1 MRMKALALM
10 PRRPDLTRAQFRDYY
25 ETRHT
30 PLALRYF
37 RFHKYV
43 RNHLMT
49 APDIGFDCISEFWPR
64 DLAKTYALMQGKVGE
79 RMREDERQFA
89 DQPRIVSSPCTEI
102 HLAGAPRPDDA
113 TGVVKLALLM
123 RTTLDA
129 AALIGALEAWAREQ
143 AAPSQTVTLDSL
155 VDTPHPA
162 FPCDAIICRN
172 GAVGTPNCAAK
183 SVCIWRVSVSR
194 KALRRSEGWPAARC
208 NNRANC

>member
-1 MRMKALALM
+1 MRLKALALM
-10 PRRPDLTRAQFRDYY
+10 PRRPDLTRGQFRDYY

-37 RFHKYV
+37 RFRKYV

-64 DLAKTYALMQGKVGE
+64 DLAKTYALMQGEVGE
-79 RMREDERQFA
+79 RMREDERQFT

-102 HLAGAPRPDDA
+102 LLAGAPRADDA

-129 AALIGALEAWAREQ
+129 ATLAATLEAWAR
-143 AAPSQTVTLDSL
+143 ARTAPARTVTLDSL
-155 VDTPHPA
+155 IDVPHPV
-162 FPCDAIICRN
+162 FPYDAIVWLH
-172 GAVGTPNCAAK
+172 AVTGDHDPELPVGMELVGRVVTRTEETSAA
-183 SVCIWRVSVSR
+183 VLAR
-194 KALRRSEGWPAARC
+194 AGSERID
-208 NNRANC
+208 

>member
-1 MRMKALALM
+1 MKALALM

-49 APDIGFDCISEFWPR
+49 AADIGFDCISEFWPR
-64 DLAKTYALMQGKVGE
+64 DLAKTYALMQGNVGE
-79 RMREDERQFA
+79 VMREDERQFT

-102 HLAGAPRPDDA
+102 LLAGAPRPNDA
-113 TGVVKLALLM
+113 TGTLKLALLA

-129 AALIGALEAWAREQ
+129 AGLAGALESWAREG
-143 AAPSQTVTLDSL
+143 ARPARSVTVDSL
-155 VDTPHPA
+155 VGVAHPT
-162 FPCDAIICRN
+162 FPYDAIVWLH
-172 GAVGTPNCAAK
+172 AVEADCDVHVPAGIHIVGRVVTRTEETSAAVLALAGGETP
-183 SVCIWRVSVSR
+183 
-194 KALRRSEGWPAARC
+194 
-208 NNRANC
+208 